1 MDKMDRIE
9 LLKKACLELKEK
21 TANETDLIANLSNA
35 SAILNENM
43 EDINWVG
50 FYVLKNNELVL
61 APFQGKAAC
70 VRIPIGKG
78 VCGTAFLKNEAVIVD
93 DVHKFSGHIACDNAS
108 NSEIVLPIRQN
119 SKAVAVLDI
128 DSPLFSRFDL
138 EEKNILETFVKTLEV
153 SCSWKV

>member
-1 MDKMDRIE
+1 MDRIE

-119 SKAVAVLDI
+119 YKAVAVLDI

-153 SCSWKV
+153 S